1 MKIHV
6 GKYQVADLN
15 TRCFNNDTTV
25 KKRSYQN
32 QPSESSLHLFFKLIH
47 PFLNWLFKCYLLA

>member
-25 KKRSYQN
+25 KQAPN
-32 QPSESSLHLFFKLIH
+32 QPSNPHYIYF
-47 PFLNWLFKCYLLA
+47 